1 MKTKAQ
7 SPREAKIRTG
17 HSKRRRSK
25 GSNYIPI
32 DTAALAVFL
41 ASVVNNRPLLEQGI
55 KLVLGG
61 SDNVLRQIL
70 EKNGIDTSSL
80 PNENHPDVSLGQ
92 RFREFTSPLLKTAAE
107 FISIAPVLDGY
118 LKSHSADDAV
128 IFFYMITRLVLTKD
142 QIPTKMESKRIWQ
155 ITLDLAKSSKIVS
168 REWKKK
174 EGKGEVYLK
183 QWIRGVK
190 DTAHR
195 RFRTFLKQKARA
207 ENNAANVYK
216 SLLFLVHGGAH
227 DEPNTDRQ
235 LKVSQP

>member
-1 MKTKAQ
+1 MKTKDQ
-7 SPREAKIRTG
+7 SPREAKKRKE
-17 HSKRRRSK
+17 HPKRRRSK

-41 ASVVNNRPLLEQGI
+41 ASVVSNRPLLEQGI

-80 PNENHPDVSLGQ
+80 PSEDHSDVSLRQ
-92 RFREFTSPLLKTAAE
+92 RFREFSSPLLKTAAE

-118 LKSHSADDAV
+118 LKSHSADDAM

-142 QIPTKMESKRIWQ
+142 DIPSKMESKRIWQ
-155 ITLDLAKSSKIVS
+155 ITLDLARSSKIVA
-168 REWKKK
+168 REWNKK
-174 EGKGEVYLK
+174 EAKGDVYLK
-183 QWIRGVK
+183 QWIRRVK

-207 ENNAANVYK
+207 ENNATSIYK
-216 SLLFLVHGGAH
+216 SLLFLLHGDVHE
-227 DEPNTDRQ
+227 EPNTDRRF
-235 LKVSQP
+235 